1 MWYFI
6 DNILLLCYFSFD
18 DETNALPHTYA
29 YILRKLSGFVS
40 VDAEAV
46 PTGRL
51 FYYQADSI

>member
-29 YILRKLSGFVS
+29 YILRELSGCVS
-40 VDAEAV
+40 VCFEAV

-51 FYYQADSI
+51 FY